1 MNKFKG
7 IVLMIVCIISLLTL
21 SSCGPKYGRSYLG
34 GMYQSYYYFN
44 SSYEHLEEIQ
54 NMTASQKYKNDLTDK
69 SYYMIHLDIETEYIA
84 DMNSVIGESGKNKYT
99 EIDNVSRR
107 LMFFKPIDNIYGM
120 SSIYIGLGNLEL
132 NSIKENI
139 SFVRTEPDERY
150 VHSIDTLDEKRYT
163 EFLDYYTDE
172 VNGVIK
178 EYKFRNTRMKYQPDS
193 DFLIDMWQ
201 AQQEYWHLVSTWN
214 IYYTDESG
222 TVEIGLVEFCYNL
235 GVAQIRDYSGE
246 YFSNVGHSKMTQWV
260 CDEVIEYENIYI
272 DLMYK
277 NLEIYIY

>member
-1 MNKFKG
+1 
-7 IVLMIVCIISLLTL
+7 
-21 SSCGPKYGRSYLG
+21 
-34 GMYQSYYYFN
+34 
-44 SSYEHLEEIQ
+44 
-54 NMTASQKYKNDLTDK
+54 
-69 SYYMIHLDIETEYIA
+69 
-84 DMNSVIGESGKNKYT
+84 
-99 EIDNVSRR
+99 
-107 LMFFKPIDNIYGM
+107 
-120 SSIYIGLGNLEL
+120 
-132 NSIKENI
+132 
-139 SFVRTEPDERY
+139 
-150 VHSIDTLDEKRYT
+150 
-163 EFLDYYTDE
+163 
-172 VNGVIK
+172 
-178 EYKFRNTRMKYQPDS
+178 MKYQPDS

-260 CDEVIEYENIYI
+260 CDEVIEYENMYI